1 MPLVI
6 AVIVIIVIF
15 LNAHDS
21 RKKSER
27 DFANREKDRRKT
39 NARMEQGIV
48 DFYMKHGYSFED
60 AFKNSY
66 NDMIEAGYSP
76 CIPREAYSKNQ
87 DGVQSSF
94 CGFGTWFD
102 VEKYDSFWVTQRRN
116 SAKRHWHEEHPDGE
130 ELTTAKLDELT
141 YANYPNTVY
150 AYLNDIKRLT
160 NIDQAYPVGS
170 FIIYPSLGTCEILA
184 HNWIQNGVMGGY
196 YTLKVLTTGQI
207 VKYVRIGDKQIR
219 RQGRG

>member
-6 AVIVIIVIF
+6 AVLVIIV
-15 LNAHDS
+15 LLMNAHDS
-21 RKKSER
+21 NKKSAR

-39 NARMEQGIV
+39 NARKEQGIV

-76 CIPREAYSKNQ
+76 CIPREAYSKNNN
-87 DGVQSSF
+87 GVQSSF
-94 CGFGTWFD
+94 CGFGTLFD

-116 SAKRHWHEEHPDGE
+116 SARRHWREEHPNGE
-130 ELTTAKLDELT
+130 ELSPEKLDELV
-141 YANYPNTVY
+141 YENYPNTVY
-150 AYLNDIKRLT
+150 AYLNDMKRLT

-170 FIIYPSLGTCEILA
+170 YIIYPSLGTCEILE
-184 HNWIQNGVMGGY
+184 HNWIQNGIMGGY

-219 RQGRG
+219 RQGK